1 MDRLVPPLAGT
12 PLPPGPVL
20 KSTKEAENR
29 VFEYALGRDPLP
41 AERRIADQVLE
52 NPGHPGE
59 PSADGLADL
68 LWAVLMKPEFQLIY

>member
-1 MDRLVPPLAGT
+1 MDRLVPPLPGT

-20 KSTKEAENR
+20 KSTKDVENR
-29 VFEYALGRDPLP
+29 VFEYALGRDPSP
-41 AERRIADQVLE
+41 KERSIADEVVQDSA
-52 NPGHPGE
+52 HPGV